1 MHVVWALLSGALL
14 PQRGALIPALKS
26 IGLSDQQTR
35 RAWAAFGKGSWQ
47 ISELLS
53 AWQGQIEGFSEWSVQ
68 VHEGYRAVAVDVTA
82 FWRPTLKNCPS
93 KHFHPAAG
101 RALPA
106 VIMGLVAQVGELN
119 GQRLASP
126 RAIERVHPKD
136 TGEARLWQ
144 TLLRLLK
151 RHLGQDEVAVMD
163 AGVKLRDVQEAGLE
177 RFVRPSP
184 TNFTARRNVAAPY
197 CGQGRPPVY
206 AKWAPP
212 LSRQFKGKT
221 IPSTPPDYSESWMQD
236 DRLITAQVWENLL
249 LPGVLP
255 HQGMQTFRV
264 LAIHDPAYKTPWLL
278 ATPLSLQPIT
288 LIAIYA
294 DRWPVEQ
301 IPQSVK
307 QMLVAHR
314 QLVHAYH

>member
-1 MHVVWALLSGALL
+1 
-14 PQRGALIPALKS
+14 
-26 IGLSDQQTR
+26 
-35 RAWAAFGKGSWQ
+35 
-47 ISELLS
+47 
-53 AWQGQIEGFSEWSVQ
+53 
-68 VHEGYRAVAVDVTA
+68 
-82 FWRPTLKNCPS
+82 
-93 KHFHPAAG
+93 
-101 RALPA
+101 
-106 VIMGLVAQVGELN
+106 MGLVAQVGELN

-177 RFVRPSP
+177 RFVLRLP

-197 CGQGRPPVY
+197 CGKGRVPVY
-206 AKWAPP
+206 GEWVRP

-278 ATPLSLQPIT
+278 ATPLALQPIT
-288 LIAIYA
+288 LKAIYA

-301 IPQSVK
+301 IPLSAK
-307 QMLVAHR
+307 QMLGAHR
-314 QLVHAYH
+314 QFVHAHESIQRLPELALLVGSLLSFLAATFPVTPTGFWDKAPKRTPGRFRRILSGQPFPQSYPLPHQFRKKDPFTAHLPKGIAAVRAKIAHPPRPSSAPPDIPYSPTT